1 MPSKLHLRAFF
12 VSLALLALAGFF
24 LLRGERPGNVPAP
37 PSDNVA
43 PAPAPAPPPSPAAP
57 PTPAGKGAPAGA
69 VDPSLRAEVEAFRAA
84 PPVQRVEAFY
94 EKESRRVGE
103 IDQDPELTARRLAA
117 MAAELKPAELSW
129 LKSAALDRKRGG
141 DGRFFAAYLLALAP
155 GPATA
160 GALKEV
166 ALAPMPN
173 LKNQGLLELE
183 RQVRAQATEGLGHAR
198 GVPEAQEALL
208 DVVEYQSDEFVRDR
222 AHRALYEWRTGR
234 KLEDQDKEAL
244 RKVTEKGIR

>member
-1 MPSKLHLRAFF
+1 MPSKLHLRAFLF
-12 VSLALLALAGFF
+12 SLALLALAGFF

-37 PSDNVA
+37 PAGAVN
-43 PAPAPAPPPSPAAP
+43 PAPAPPGPAASTAP
-57 PTPAGKGAPAGA
+57 PALAPKPEAGSDL
-69 VDPSLRAEVEAFRAA
+69 DPSLRAEVEAFRAA
-84 PPVQRVEAFY
+84 PPVKRVEAFY

-103 IDQDPELTARRLAA
+103 IDQGPELTARRLSA
-117 MAAELKPAELSW
+117 MAGELKPAELSW

-160 GALKEV
+160 SALKDV
-166 ALAPMPN
+166 ALAPLPN
-173 LKNQGLLELE
+173 VKNQGLLELE

-208 DVVEYQSDEFVRDR
+208 DVVEYQNDEFVRDR
-222 AHRALYEWRTGR
+222 AHRALYEWRTGK

-244 RKVTEKGIR
+244 QKVMEKGAR